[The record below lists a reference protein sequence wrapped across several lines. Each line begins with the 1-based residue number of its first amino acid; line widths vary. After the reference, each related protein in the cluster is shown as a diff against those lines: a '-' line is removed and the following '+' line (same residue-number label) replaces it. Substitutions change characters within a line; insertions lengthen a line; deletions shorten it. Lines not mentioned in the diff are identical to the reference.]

1 MADGWDFFVSYTQD
15 DRQWAE
21 WIAWELEE
29 AGHRVLIQAWDI
41 VPGSN
46 WVATMQEGVQKAE
59 RTIAVLS
66 AAYLKSAFG
75 AAEWQTAWRDA
86 PLGENRKLLVLR
98 VEDYARPGLL
108 GSVVSEDL
116 FDLPADEAR
125 DRLLR
130 VVKGAVEGRL
140 KPATA
145 PGFPG
150 RTRAVA
156 REPRFPG
163 SLPEVWNVPAR
174 NANFTGRAGSLSR
187 LREASRSS
195 GTVAVHSLRGLG
207 GVGKS
212 QLAIEYAHRF
222 AADFDVVWWI
232 PAEQP
237 SLIPDHLAELGAALG
252 IDGGADPTAMAAAV
266 MTGLR
271 GRRRWLLV
279 FDNAE
284 DVDALRPYLPSGDG
298 RVLITTRRNGFRSL
312 GPVLDVDVL
321 NRAESVALLRR
332 RVPEMADDAA
342 DALAAWLGDLPL
354 ALEQASAYLETT
366 ELPVG
371 AYLDLL
377 RTRSVEMIGRGR
389 VAGRGKTLATLWD
402 LSLTALKEQ
411 DWAAVQLLDLLAWM
425 APEPVPLDLFTAH
438 PEVLPEPLAEVATDP
453 VGFAETVGALAGWYL
468 ARRSGDEVT
477 IAHRLLQQSLR
488 ARTTTTPAQDPTSP
502 VSVVQQLLAA
512 DLPGEIMTAPQNWPR
527 WRALL
532 PHVLTV
538 HEDSTNTPS
547 ITTEHTAWL
556 LDRAATYLETHG
568 RPGDAH
574 PMFERA
580 LAITE
585 ATSGPDHPDTLTTR
599 NNLAR
604 WRGAAGD
611 PAGAAKAF
619 AELLT
624 DRLRVLGPDHPDTLT
639 TRHNLAYW
647 RGAAGDPAGAAEA
660 TAELL
665 TDRTRVLGPD
675 HPHTLSTRSNLARW
689 WGEAGD
695 PAGAAEAF
703 AELLTDYLRVLG
715 PDHPDTLS
723 TRSNLAR
730 WWGEAGDPAG
740 AAEAF
745 AELLTDRLRV
755 LGPDHPD
762 TLTTRSNLARWRGE
776 AGDPAGAA
784 EATAEVL
791 TDRLRV
797 LGPDHP
803 DTLSTRSN
811 LAYWWGEAG
820 DPAGAAEAF
829 AELLTDYLRVLGPDH
844 PHTLSTR
851 SNLAYWR
858 GEAGDPAGAAEATAE
873 VLTDYLRV
881 LGPDHPDTLSTR
893 SNLAYWWGEAGD
905 PAGAAEAF
913 AELLTDYLR
922 VLGPDHP
929 HTLSTRSNLAYWRG
943 EAGD

>member
-1 MADGWDFFVSYTQD
+1 MADKWDFFVSYTQD

-66 AAYLKSAFG
+66 TAYASSTYG

-98 VEDYARPGLL
+98 VQDCDRPGLL

-163 SLPEVWNVPAR
+163 SLPGVWNVPAR
-174 NANFTGRAGSLSR
+174 NPNFTGRSGSLSR
-187 LREASRSS
+187 LREALRSS

-212 QLAIEYAHRF
+212 QLAIEYVYRF

-252 IDGGADPTAMAAAV
+252 IDGGADPATTATVVLA
-266 MTGLR
+266 GLR

-284 DVDALRPYLPSGDG
+284 EVDALRPYLPSGDG
-298 RVLITTRRNGFRSL
+298 QVLITTRRNGFRSL

-321 NRAESVALLRR
+321 DRAESVALLRR
-332 RVPEMADDAA
+332 RLPEMPDDAA
-342 DALAAWLGDLPL
+342 DALAQWLGDLPL
-354 ALEQASAYLETT
+354 ALEQASAYLEAT

-371 AYLDLL
+371 EYLDLL
-377 RTRSVEMIGRGR
+377 RTRTAEMIVRGR
-389 VAGRGKTLATLWD
+389 VAGRGETLATLWD
-402 LSLTALKEQ
+402 LSLTALQAQ
-411 DWAAVQLLDLLAWM
+411 DRAAVQLLDLLAWM

-453 VGFAETVGALAGWYL
+453 VGFAETVGALAGWFL

-488 ARTTTTPAQDPTSP
+488 ARTTTTPAQDRTSP
-502 VSVVQQLLAA
+502 ALVVQQLLAA

-538 HEDSTNTPS
+538 HEDTTSIPS
-547 ITTEHTAWL
+547 ATTEHTAWL
-556 LDRAATYLETHG
+556 LGRAATYLRTHG

-574 PMFERA
+574 PLLERALTIDEATYGPDHPEVATDLSNLGGALSDLGRPGDAHPLLERALAITEATYGPDHPAVATLLNNLGGALSDLGRPGDAHPLLERALAITEAAYGPDHPAVATLLSNLGLALSDLGRPGDAHPLLERALTITEATYGPDHPAVATLLSNLGGALRDLGRPGDAHPLLERALTIDEATYGPDHPEVATDLNNLGLALSDLGRPGDAHPLFERA

-585 ATSGPDHPDTLTTR
+585 AAYGPDHPAVATLL
-599 NNLAR
+599 NNLG
-604 WRGAAGD
+604 GALNALGRPGD
-611 PAGAAKAF
+611 AHP
-619 AELLT
+619 LLERALT
-624 DRLRVLGPDHPDTLT
+624 ITEATYGPDHPEVATDLN
-639 TRHNLAYW
+639 NLAVVLQDL
-647 RGAAGDPAGAAEA
+647 GHSDEAQQLAERA
-660 TAELL
+660 K
-665 TDRTRVLGPD
+665 
-675 HPHTLSTRSNLARW
+675 
-689 WGEAGD
+689 
-695 PAGAAEAF
+695 
-703 AELLTDYLRVLG
+703 
-715 PDHPDTLS
+715 
-723 TRSNLAR
+723 
-730 WWGEAGDPAG
+730 
-740 AAEAF
+740 
-745 AELLTDRLRV
+745 RLR
-755 LGPDHPD
+755 
-762 TLTTRSNLARWRGE
+762 S
-776 AGDPAGAA
+776 
-784 EATAEVL
+784 
-791 TDRLRV
+791 
-797 LGPDHP
+797 
-803 DTLSTRSN
+803 SK
-811 LAYWWGEAG
+811 
-820 DPAGAAEAF
+820 
-829 AELLTDYLRVLGPDH
+829 
-844 PHTLSTR
+844 
-851 SNLAYWR
+851 
-858 GEAGDPAGAAEATAE
+858 
-873 VLTDYLRV
+873 
-881 LGPDHPDTLSTR
+881 
-893 SNLAYWWGEAGD
+893 
-905 PAGAAEAF
+905 
-913 AELLTDYLR
+913 
-922 VLGPDHP
+922 
-929 HTLSTRSNLAYWRG
+929 
-943 EAGD
+943 